1 MLLVDS
7 VTPRV
12 PTYPQQPQKRQIEWL
27 CDSDSDDQQNDRR
40 EKPPRRRRM
49 RFASESSNSKTVD
62 RPSQAPF
69 VIVFVH
75 ISAGGSSNRH
85 RGVMSN
91 GLGSVPVAAATR
103 FTIHVA
109 QQVHDAFTYQQRTHH
124 TSQDLPLFRLWSTH
138 RFAPCQAEMKVT
150 NANNEYAPRLSEE
163 PHPCFSA
170 LLSQS
175 RTARKAQIRAPKRH
189 IKRSQP
195 LRTFFAVF
203 AGGSIAQYII
213 MLRTDDLAP
222 SRVQTPRRTSSLL
235 TWPEL
240 PA

>member
-1 MLLVDS
+1 
-7 VTPRV
+7 
-12 PTYPQQPQKRQIEWL
+12 
-27 CDSDSDDQQNDRR
+27 
-40 EKPPRRRRM
+40 
-49 RFASESSNSKTVD
+49 
-62 RPSQAPF
+62 
-69 VIVFVH
+69 
-75 ISAGGSSNRH
+75 
-85 RGVMSN
+85 MSN

-163 PHPCFSA
+163 PHPCVSA

-195 LRTFFAVF
+195 LRTFCKSLAFFLSFYGSTADVNDTYVVAVF

>member
-1 MLLVDS
+1 
-7 VTPRV
+7 
-12 PTYPQQPQKRQIEWL
+12 
-27 CDSDSDDQQNDRR
+27 
-40 EKPPRRRRM
+40 
-49 RFASESSNSKTVD
+49 
-62 RPSQAPF
+62 
-69 VIVFVH
+69 
-75 ISAGGSSNRH
+75 
-85 RGVMSN
+85 MSN

-109 QQVHDAFTYQQRTHH
+109 QQVHGAFTYQQQTHH

-175 RTARKAQIRAPKRH
+175 RRARKAQIRAPKRH
-189 IKRSQP
+189 IKRSQ
-195 LRTFFAVF
+195 LLQTFCKSLAFFLSFYRLTADVNDTYVVAVF

-240 PA
+240 PT